1 MKQLTTTELAEYI
14 DENEILYGRVG
25 RPEVMLTP
33 DGKIVK
39 CFYPRKKLST
49 STFLPQAK
57 RFSINARK
65 LRDRNIPAPIVDE
78 VLYCKAIPVHLI
90 VYSWMDGEDL
100 RFLCSNGH
108 IACLSDLPAF
118 LAHLHKQGI
127 YFRAI
132 HLGNLLRQKDDT
144 LAILDMSDLRTQPYR
159 LGAFQRARNL
169 AHLINR
175 REDKAYFVS
184 YGIDRFIKEYIDC
197 CQASHQQE
205 WLLRKRLYFGL
216 DRDLRHLLA

>member
-1 MKQLTTTELAEYI
+1 MKQLSTAELAEYI

-33 DGKIVK
+33 DSKIVK

-57 RFSINARK
+57 RFSINAKK
-65 LRDRNIPAPIVDE
+65 LQERNIPAPIVEE
-78 VLYCKAIPVHLI
+78 VLYCKEIPVHLI

-100 RFLCSNGH
+100 RFLCGSGH
-108 IACLSDLPAF
+108 IECLSDLPAF

-132 HLGNLLRQKDDT
+132 HLGNLLRQKNDT
-144 LAILDMSDLRTQPYR
+144 LAILDMSDLRTQSYA

-169 AHLINR
+169 AHLMNR
-175 REDKAYFVS
+175 KDDKAYFVN
-184 YGIDRFIKEYIDC
+184 YGVDRFVKEYIDC
-197 CQASHQQE
+197 SKVSDLQE
-205 WLLRKRLYFGL
+205 WLLRRRLYIAL
-216 DRDLRHLLA
+216 DGDLRDLLV